1 MKKIVLM
8 MAGALCL
15 GAAAYAQEP
24 AQQQAKDSTSFRPS
38 QPAEQTQQPQT
49 DPSQTPTDPS
59 QTPQTPQPQA
69 QQQPTE
75 PAQQPSQSATVPA
88 YRKDMT
94 QIQPGDVP
102 TGLRSTL
109 DRPQFKGWENGAV
122 YSNTDKSV
130 FIVEIK
136 DEVEGRLKAYR
147 FDANGKPITDN

>member
-1 MKKIVLM
+1 MKRIVLM

-15 GAAAYAQEP
+15 GAAAYAQDP
-24 AQQQAKDSTSFRPS
+24 AQQATTDSTSIQPS
-38 QPAEQTQQPQT
+38 QPAPTQPQST
-49 DPSQTPTDPS
+49 D
-59 QTPQTPQPQA
+59 A
-69 QQQPTE
+69 
-75 PAQQPSQSATVPA
+75 ATPA

-122 YSNTDKSV
+122 YSNVDKSI

-147 FDANGKPITDN
+147 FDANGKPISE

>member
-1 MKKIVLM
+1 MKKIVLI
-8 MAGALCL
+8 MAGALCFS
-15 GAAAYAQEP
+15 AAAFAQDP
-24 AQQQAKDSTSFRPS
+24 TQQPKDSTSIQQS
-38 QPAEQTQQPQT
+38 QPEQ
-49 DPSQTPTDPS
+49 
-59 QTPQTPQPQA
+59 QA
-69 QQQPTE
+69 
-75 PAQQPSQSATVPA
+75 PASTPA

-109 DRPQFKGWENGAV
+109 DRPQFKGWETGSV
-122 YSNTDKSV
+122 YSNVDKTV

>member
-1 MKKIVLM
+1 

-15 GAAAYAQEP
+15 GAAAYAQDP
-24 AQQQAKDSTSFRPS
+24 TQQSTDSTSIQQT
-38 QPAEQTQQPQT
+38 QPTQQPAPDAST
-49 DPSQTPTDPS
+49 
-59 QTPQTPQPQA
+59 
-69 QQQPTE
+69 
-75 PAQQPSQSATVPA
+75 PA

-94 QIQPGDVP
+94 QIQAADVP

-109 DRPQFKGWENGAV
+109 DRPQFKGWETGGV
-122 YSNTDKSV
+122 YSNADKSV

>member
-24 AQQQAKDSTSFRPS
+24 TQNSKDSTATQQQTQTEPS
-38 QPAEQTQQPQT
+38 TQAQPAPQA
-49 DPSQTPTDPS
+49 
-59 QTPQTPQPQA
+59 PQPSTQA
-69 QQQPTE
+69 QPDAAAT
-75 PAQQPSQSATVPA
+75 PS

-94 QIQPGDVP
+94 QVQPGDVP

-109 DRPQFKGWENGAV
+109 DRPQFKGWENGGV
-122 YSNTDKSV
+122 YTNSDKSV
-130 FIVEIK
+130 YIVEIK

-147 FDANGKPITDN
+147 FDSNGKPITDNR

>member
-8 MAGALCL
+8 IAGALCL
-15 GAAAYAQEP
+15 GAAAYAQDP
-24 AQQQAKDSTSFRPS
+24 TQNATKDSTAIQAP
-38 QPAEQTQQPQT
+38 QPA
-49 DPSQTPTDPS
+49 
-59 QTPQTPQPQA
+59 
-69 QQQPTE
+69 
-75 PAQQPSQSATVPA
+75 PAQTNATTPA

-109 DRPQFKGWENGAV
+109 DRPQFKGWENGGV
-122 YSNTDKSV
+122 FSNADKSV

>member
-1 MKKIVLM
+1 MKKIVLI
-8 MAGALCL
+8 MAGALCF

-24 AQQQAKDSTSFRPS
+24 ATKDSTSYRPS

-49 DPSQTPTDPS
+49 DQ
-59 QTPQTPQPQA
+59 QPQTEQQPQTQPQPQT

-88 YRKDMT
+88 YRKDMS

-122 YSNTDKSV
+122 YSNSDKSV

>member
-24 AQQQAKDSTSFRPS
+24 STQLKDSTSISPSQPATPS
-38 QPAEQTQQPQT
+38 QPAEQAPPQDPQTQQPQT
-49 DPSQTPTDPS
+49 
-59 QTPQTPQPQA
+59 

-75 PAQQPSQSATVPA
+75 QAQQPSQSATVPA

-122 YSNTDKSV
+122 YSNVDKSV

>member
-24 AQQQAKDSTSFRPS
+24 APAKDSTAIQPS
-38 QPAEQTQQPQT
+38 QPA
-49 DPSQTPTDPS
+49 PSQ
-59 QTPQTPQPQA
+59 
-69 QQQPTE
+69 
-75 PAQQPSQSATVPA
+75 PAPDATMPA

-94 QIQPGDVP
+94 QIQAADVP

-136 DEVEGRLKAYR
+136 DEVEGKLKAYR